1 MRKLREAVVVTA
13 MVGSV
18 SLFGANAAF
27 AGGGEPEELPTV
39 NCEQDASSNTVNF
52 TVGGTVVPVLTG
64 GGGDADS
71 SATQQICGIGN
82 DDNENTAGDATG
94 GTGTSALADDGA

>member
-1 MRKLREAVVVTA
+1 MRKLREAAVVAA

-18 SLFGANAAF
+18 SMFGAGIASAQV
-27 AGGGEPEELPTV
+27 EELPTV
-39 NCEQDASSNTVNF
+39 NCEQEADSNTLVF
-52 TVGGTVVPVLTG
+52 SLAGTSTPVTTG
-64 GGGDADS
+64 AAGDADS

-94 GTGTSALADDGA
+94 GTGTAALAADGA

>member
-1 MRKLREAVVVTA
+1 MRKLREAAVVAA

-27 AGGGEPEELPTV
+27 AGGWEHQELPTV
-39 NCEQDASSNTVNF
+39 NCEQDADSNSVTV
-52 TVGGTVVPVLTG
+52 TIVGTSTPEITDN
-64 GGGDADS
+64 GGDADA

-82 DDNENTAGDATG
+82 DDNENTAGTATG
-94 GTGTSALADDGA
+94 GTGTEML